1 MKDFLIVGAGLFGSV
16 FARMATDNGY
26 SVTVIDKREH
36 IAGNIYTKREHN
48 IDIHVYGPHIF
59 HTNSDLIWKF
69 VNQYSEFN
77 QYHHTSKVK
86 NDRLIFSFPINL
98 LTLNQI
104 FGCKT
109 PDEAKEMLDSVRFKD
124 IDPNLNFENYC
135 LHHVGEYLYKTFFYG
150 YTCKQWGKE
159 PKDLPASIVKRL
171 PIRYNFNDN
180 YYKDKYQAIPK
191 NGYTELV
198 SNLLDG
204 IDVKL
209 GVDFF
214 NEKELLEATHKN
226 VVYTGAIDKLFNFIY
241 GKLEWRSL
249 DFKHEWHDI
258 EDYQGCSVMN
268 YTNKAIP
275 YTRIT
280 EHNHFNYKNNDK
292 TIITKEYP
300 IIYNGVNEQYYS
312 INNEINNKLYKKYL
326 ELIPNNYII
335 GGRLGSYQYYDMDQ
349 IIGMALTKFNSIHNN
364 V

>member
-16 FARMATDNGY
+16 FARLATDNGY

-36 IAGNIYTKREHN
+36 IAGNIYTKREHD

-59 HTNSDLIWKF
+59 HTNSDSIWKF

-77 QYHHTSKVK
+77 QYHHSPKVK
-86 NDRLIFSFPINL
+86 NDKFIFSFPINL

-104 FGCKT
+104 FGCRT
-109 PDEAKEMLDSVRFKD
+109 PDEAKEMIESVRIKD
-124 IDPNLNFENYC
+124 IDPESNFENYC
-135 LHHVGEYLYKTFFYG
+135 LYHVGEFIYKTFFYG

-159 PKDLPASIVKRL
+159 PKDLPASIIKRL
-171 PIRYNFNDN
+171 PIRFNFNDN
-180 YYKDKYQAIPK
+180 YYKDRYQAIPK

-204 IDVKL
+204 VDVKL
-209 GVDFF
+209 GINFF
-214 NEKELLEATHKN
+214 NEKESLEATHKN
-226 VVYTGAIDKLFNFIY
+226 IVYSGTLDQLFNFKY

-249 DFKHEWHDI
+249 DFKHEWLDI
-258 EDYQGCSVMN
+258 EDYQGCSIIN
-268 YTNKAIP
+268 YTNRSIP

-280 EHNHFNYKNNDK
+280 EHKHFNWKNTNK

-300 IIYNGVNEQYYS
+300 ILFNGINEQYYS
-312 INNEINNKLYKKYL
+312 INTETNNSLYKKYL
-326 ELIPNNYII
+326 EIVPKNYII

-349 IIGMALTKFNSIHNN
+349 IIGMALTKFNHVHNN
-364 V
+364 I